1 MKNEHLIAEQE
12 DRQHSQFMS
21 QWYDDMAEDWRLD
34 ALMDEANEAEDSK
47 LMELEGL
54 TDDD

>member
-1 MKNEHLIAEQE
+1 MNFKPNEE
-12 DRQHSQFMS
+12 DSQHSQS
-21 QWYDDMAEDWRLD
+21 IGQHYDDMAEDWRLD

-47 LMELEGL
+47 IMELEGL

>member
-1 MKNEHLIAEQE
+1 MNFKPNEE
-12 DRQHSQFMS
+12 DIQHSQIIG
-21 QWYDDMAEDWRLD
+21 QNYDDMAEDWRLD

-47 LMELEGL
+47 IMELEGL